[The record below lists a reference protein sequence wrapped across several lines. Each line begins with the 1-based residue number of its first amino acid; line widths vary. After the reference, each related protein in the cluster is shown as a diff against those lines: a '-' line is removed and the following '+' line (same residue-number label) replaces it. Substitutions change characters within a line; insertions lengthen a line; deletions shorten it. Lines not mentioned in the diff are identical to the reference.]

1 MNTVPFD
8 ISLVKF
14 EERVDSEEY
23 GTSTL
28 YFMAPKEWLGDSYHE
43 AIHAEISVEYL
54 FGFIPEANSATVMMS
69 PTRVDEDGNSEDY
82 DWFDIDL
89 SLSDI
94 EALLSLA
101 ERSKDQSQR

>member
-1 MNTVPFD
+1 MKTISFD
-8 ISLVKF
+8 ISLVQF
-14 EERVDSEEY
+14 EEQFDNEEY
-23 GTSTL
+23 NTSTL
-28 YFMAPKEWLGDSYHE
+28 YFITPKEWLGDAYPE
-43 AIHAEISVEYL
+43 AVHSEISVEYP
-54 FGFIPEANSATVMMS
+54 FGFIPEANAATVMMS

-101 ERSKDQSQR
+101 ERSNIR

>member
-1 MNTVPFD
+1 MKTVPFD
-8 ISLVKF
+8 ISLVEF
-14 EERVDSEEY
+14 EERVDNGKY

-28 YFMAPKEWLGDSYHE
+28 YFIAPKEWLGNSYHE
-43 AIHAEISVEYL
+43 AIHAEISVEYT

-101 ERSKDQSQR
+101 ERGNVQSRR